1 MSSLDASLWDD
12 FRTGNER
19 AFERIFLAHYDELY
33 GYGMRLSRDEEL
45 VKDAIQN
52 LFQRLWQRR
61 AQLGTVADL
70 KPYLFKALRHQ
81 VADEQAAA
89 QRRSLLPADYE
100 PEFQVQYSPE
110 DFLIA
115 QQLTAEQHTQLLAAL
130 SQLNNRQREAVH
142 LKFFDGF
149 AYERIADIM
158 ALNPQSVRNL
168 IHQAVTRLRQ
178 ALLPLSLAGLAGQLL
193 FANKLEILKLLLC

>member
-1 MSSLDASLWDD
+1 MSSPNASLWDD
-12 FRTGNER
+12 FRTGNEQ

-33 GYGMRLSRDEEL
+33 GYGMRLSRDEDL

-61 AQLGTVADL
+61 AQLGAVAVL

-81 VADEQAAA
+81 VADELAAA
-89 QRRSLLPADYE
+89 QRRSQLPTDYE
-100 PEFQVQYSPE
+100 AEFTVQYSPE

-115 QQLTAEQHTQLLAAL
+115 QQLTGERQEQLMAAI
-130 SQLNNRQREAVH
+130 SQLNNRQREALH

-158 ALNPQSVRNL
+158 VLNPQSVRNL
-168 IHQAVTRLRQ
+168 IHQAITKLRQ
-178 ALLPLSLAGLAGQLL
+178 ALPPLSLLGLAGHLA
-193 FANKLEILKLLLC
+193 FVHKLEIANLFF